1 MPAPGHATGMDVP
14 PLVRDRLEGESVV
27 ARVALGGEDAVFV
40 TPTRTLVYRDEGL
53 LSDES
58 VATYPHDVERLAL
71 SRGRRKATFELT
83 YVDTAGTFTVPVDRA
98 DDVLEPLFGGILAA
112 AGMIEEEERV
122 REVYQFSE
130 LTLVVTDGRL
140 LKHVGNT
147 LWDEDFETV
156 PFEDVT
162 GLGVEEGSVATQLV
176 VELAG
181 RPHRVKVPS
190 ERGESVRRTLR
201 SAVLQYHG
209 VDSVAD
215 LREKQ
220 GVVDEPTESRAEVFA
235 EADIA
240 PLVGEDP
247 GADAAASDPV
257 DAGDETADTAGD
269 ETADADA
276 GTAGAVPADGDR
288 AELDEDATATRDGE
302 TEPRDPSPGG
312 RAPGDRDLAAVLERL
327 DALEA
332 AVERQAELVEAQQ
345 ATIET
350 LVDELRR
357 GR

>member
-1 MPAPGHATGMDVP
+1 MPTPGHATGMDVP
-14 PLVRDRLEGESVV
+14 PLVRDRLEGESVL
-27 ARVALGGEDAVFV
+27 AQVALGGDDAVFV
-40 TPTRTLVYRDEGL
+40 TPSRTLVYRDEGL

-98 DDVLEPLFGGILAA
+98 DDVLALLFEGILAA
-112 AGMIEEEERV
+112 ADVIEEGELV

-130 LTLVVTDGRL
+130 LTMVVTDGRL
-140 LKHVGNT
+140 LKHVGNV

-162 GLGVEEGSVATQLV
+162 GLDVEEGSVATQLV

-181 RPHRVKVPS
+181 RPNRVKVPS
-190 ERGESVRRTLR
+190 DRGESVRRTLQT
-201 SAVLQYHG
+201 AVLEYHG
-209 VDSVAD
+209 VESVAD

-220 GVVDEPTESRAEVFA
+220 GVVDEPTEARADAFA

-240 PLVGEDP
+240 PLVGEDR
-247 GADAAASDPV
+247 ATDDASSDPSGEG
-257 DAGDETADTAGD
+257 A
-269 ETADADA
+269 ADAD
-276 GTAGAVPADGDR
+276 DELSDR
-288 AELDEDATATRDGE
+288 DREESDEDAVATEGREAEPGVSVSGREGGGE
-302 TEPRDPSPGG
+302 P
-312 RAPGDRDLAAVLERL
+312 DLAAVLDRL

-332 AVERQAELVEAQQ
+332 AVERQTELVEAQQ
-345 ATIET
+345 STIET
-350 LVDELRR
+350 LVEELRR

>member
-27 ARVALGGEDAVFV
+27 ARVALGGDDAVFV

-58 VATYPHDVERLAL
+58 VADYPHDVERLAL

-83 YVDTAGTFTVPVDRA
+83 YVDTDGTFTVPVDRA

-112 AGMIEEEERV
+112 AGVTEEGERI

-201 SAVLQYHG
+201 SAVLEYHG

-220 GVVDEPTESRAEVFA
+220 GVVDEPTESRAEAFA

-240 PLVGEDP
+240 PLVGDDGDGTATTADP
-247 GADAAASDPV
+247 SDASGRGDA
-257 DAGDETADTAGD
+257 DAGDES
-269 ETADADA
+269 
-276 GTAGAVPADGDR
+276 PDR
-288 AELDEDATATRDGE
+288 DREESSEDATATGTRE
-302 TEPRDPSPGG
+302 TDPGVSS
-312 RAPGDRDLAAVLERL
+312 AAGDDAGDPDLATVIERL

-332 AVERQAELVEAQQ
+332 AVERQADLVEAQQ
-345 ATIET
+345 TTIET